1 MSTAYHVETIER
13 ITEQMLEEEV
23 LAETEG
29 IRGDSNKQVEKIKTE
44 AVNYIDKEKSSLQT
58 KLGTNGVQ
66 KTLKDLDNQAST
78 IYKNLQNIVPNTEKS
93 IEENVRQQIV
103 DNGFRIVTNNDKSGN
118 VTVTLGRVL

>member
-78 IYKNLQNIVPNTEKS
+78 IYKNLQNIVPNTGKS